1 MPSKEEVFKTALS
14 GKQIPILTLDN
25 KWHRLLEPEERT
37 PQIKNL
43 ENKLNDLVKRQ
54 GKLNTESKDIKK
66 IKKKLMDEI
75 VVIADK
81 LLQIPDSM
89 KLSRDLDEHK
99 RLIKECNEKLEAYEE
114 ELSKLP
120 REIDRVNKE
129 LMTMS
134 MDICYKKIQANDKD
148 IRELDE
154 WIKQTRRELK
164 KKVIR
169 KQEKEEF
176 NHQMYAYMHDIFGAG
191 VIEMFD
197 RKYNLEDTGEKNKKE
212 KKRKNAP
219 ES

>member
-14 GKQIPILTLDN
+14 GKQIPILTLDH
-25 KWHRLLEPEERT
+25 KWHRLFGQEERT
-37 PQIKNL
+37 PQIRNL
-43 ENKLNDLVKRQ
+43 ENRLNELVKRQ

-75 VVIADK
+75 VMIADK

-89 KLSRDLDEHK
+89 KLSRDMDEHK
-99 RLIKECNEKLEAYEE
+99 RLINECNEKLEGYEE
-114 ELSKLP
+114 ELSKMP

-129 LMTMS
+129 LMTLS
-134 MDICYKKIQANDKD
+134 MDICYKKIQENDKE
-148 IRELDE
+148 IQALDE

-169 KQEKEEF
+169 KEEEEEY
-176 NHQMYAYMHDIFGAG
+176 NHQMYAYMHDIFGAD
-191 VIEMFD
+191 VIEIFD
-197 RKYNLEDTGEKNKKE
+197 RKYNLEATGEKTKQG
-212 KKRKNAP
+212 KRKKSAP